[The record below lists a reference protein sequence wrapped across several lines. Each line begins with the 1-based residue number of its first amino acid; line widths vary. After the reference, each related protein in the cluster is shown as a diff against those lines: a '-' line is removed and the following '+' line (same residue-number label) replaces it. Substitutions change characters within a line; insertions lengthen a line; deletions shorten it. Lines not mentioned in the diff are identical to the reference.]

1 MTDQEKI
8 VSNDYYD
15 IIADY
20 TLPRKFWGTLR
31 DFIYQPVSG
40 EIGVV
45 YANRREIPQ
54 LSVSEYTYQAIPK
67 LYGLMQQR
75 ESFDPTP
82 LIRSGI
88 TEMQNSALNLTG
100 RGVIIGFLDTG
111 ERVIILPG

>member
-1 MTDQEKI
+1 MTDQERI
-8 VSNDYYD
+8 ISNDYYD

-20 TLPRKFWGTLR
+20 TLPGKFWGTLR
-31 DFIYQPVSG
+31 DFVYQPVSG

-45 YANRREIPQ
+45 YANRREVPG
-54 LSVSEYTYQAIPK
+54 LSVSEFTYQAIPK

-75 ESFDPTP
+75 EPFDPTP

-111 ERVIILPG
+111 